1 MTLLHYLVETIESKF
16 PELLT
21 FNEDLAHVDK
31 AARVSVETIQ
41 KTLRQMDAS
50 IRNLENDL
58 NNNKQ
63 PQGDDDTFTE
73 VMGVSFTLGGY
84 IVSLLLLRRVTFG
97 LPFRCSPW
105 GAEIAKV
112 SQTIT
117 GGIHHL
123 IKTLHLLSRFFVLD
137 ITCLTLRGNQLEV
150 WLVTITA
157 EVFML

>member
-31 AARVSVETIQ
+31 AARVSVETLQ
-41 KTLRQMDAS
+41 KTLRQMDAN

-63 PQGDDDTFTE
+63 PQGDDDMFSE

-84 IVSLLLLRRVTFG
+84 FFPFIIEGMRFGFKSKELL
-97 LPFRCSPW
+97 
-105 GAEIAKV
+105 
-112 SQTIT
+112 
-117 GGIHHL
+117 
-123 IKTLHLLSRFFVLD
+123 
-137 ITCLTLRGNQLEV
+137 
-150 WLVTITA
+150 
-157 EVFML
+157 

>member
-31 AARVSVETIQ
+31 AARVSVETLQ

-50 IRNLENDL
+50 IRNLESDL
-58 NNNKQ
+58 NNSKQ
-63 PQGDDDTFTE
+63 PQGDDDAFTE

-84 IVSLLLLRRVTFG
+84 IVSLLLLREVTFG
-97 LPFRCSPW
+97 FNSIHFEIEVSCCLSDVLCG
-105 GAEIAKV
+105 GAEIVKV

-123 IKTLHLLSRFFVLD
+123 IKTLRLLGRFFVLD
-137 ITCLTLRGNQLEV
+137 TTCLTL
-150 WLVTITA
+150 
-157 EVFML
+157 